1 MVGTFCKYFR
11 SLIEGGDKKPS
22 IRKILALVFSIDL
35 IRNMSYIVHKW
46 ELGKSL
52 AEAAML
58 LGLEAGLIAA
68 LLSLTTYQTIMSAKN
83 NNNQQP
89 PLL

>member
-1 MVGTFCKYFR
+1 MIGTFFKYFR
-11 SLIEGGDKKPS
+11 SIIEGGDKKPS
-22 IRKILALVFSIDL
+22 IRKLLALVFSIDL

-58 LGLEAGLIAA
+58 LGLEAGLIAV
-68 LLSLTTYQTIMSAKN
+68 LLSLTTYQTIMSEKN
-83 NNNQQP
+83 NTNQQP
-89 PLL
+89 LL

>member
-1 MVGTFCKYFR
+1 MIGTFFKYFR
-11 SLIEGGDKKPS
+11 SIIEGGDKKPS
-22 IRKILALVFSIDL
+22 IRKLLALVFSIDL
-35 IRNMSYIVHKW
+35 IRNMSHIVHKW

-68 LLSLTTYQTIMSAKN
+68 LLSLTTYQTIMSEKN

-89 PLL
+89 LL